1 MRWYF
6 VFIKSFKEQ
15 IRDYWILLLTI
26 SLAPFFVFMYYMM
39 VETESPEFN
48 IILVNQD
55 EGTLFMG
62 KPINLGDSLITY
74 MQKESMDQETSML
87 NYTEQEERLAGI
99 NLLQEGEADVMLV
112 FPGQL
117 TRTLLNPEYN
127 APTGTLLEIVGNV
140 TDMQYIIGAVWSE
153 ELVNQFIREASGIA
167 LPLGWKETTL
177 GHSGQRTTFELY
189 VPGMMILAIIMMIFS
204 ASAAIVREPEAKT
217 LERLKISNLSA
228 LEFLGGISLIQ
239 VIVAIISLL
248 LTMLVAVSLG
258 YILLPGTFWFIM
270 LVAFLTSL
278 SMIAFSL
285 IVAAIC
291 RSIKDVAIIGTF
303 PLVILMFFTG
313 AAFPISGGKLF
324 TIAGITFHVNDILSP
339 TWAVDALN
347 KVLIRGQEI
356 KETIPDLTMIL
367 VLTLAY
373 FIIGVWAFRRRHMR
387 AA

>member
-1 MRWYF
+1 MKWYF
-6 VFIKSFKEQ
+6 VFVKSIREQ

-26 SLAPFFVFMYYMM
+26 SLAPFFVFMYYLM

-48 IILVNQD
+48 ILLVNQD
-55 EGTLFMG
+55 EGTFHMG
-62 KPINLGDSLITY
+62 QSINLGDSLIHY
-74 MQKESMDQETSML
+74 MQLVSMDKEKSML
-87 NYTEQEERLAGI
+87 HYEEQDNRQAGI
-99 NLLQEGEADVMLV
+99 NLLQEGEADVMFV

-117 TRTLLNPEYN
+117 TNTLLNPEYH
-127 APTGTLLEIVGNV
+127 APTGTMLEIVGDV
-140 TDMQYIIGAVWSE
+140 TDMEYIIGAVWSE

-167 LPLGWKETTL
+167 LPISWKETTL

-204 ASAAIVREPEAKT
+204 ASAAIVREPEART
-217 LERLKISNLSA
+217 LERLKVSNLSA

-239 VIVAIISLL
+239 VIIAVISLL

-258 YILLPGTFWFIM
+258 YTLLPRTFWFIM
-270 LVAFLTSL
+270 LVAFITSL

-291 RSIKDVAIIGTF
+291 RSIRDVAIIGTF
-303 PLVILMFFTG
+303 PLFILMFFTG
-313 AAFPISGGKLF
+313 AAFPISGGRLF
-324 TIAGITFHVNDILSP
+324 TLAGITFYLNDMLSP

-347 KVLIRGQEI
+347 KVLIKGQEI
-356 KETIPDLTMIL
+356 KETFPDLAMIL

-373 FIIGVWAFRRRHMR
+373 TVIGVWAFRRRHMR

>member
-6 VFIKSFKEQ
+6 VFIKSIREQ

-39 VETESPEFN
+39 VEAETPEFN
-48 IILVNQD
+48 IILINQD
-55 EGTLFMG
+55 EGIFSG
-62 KPINLGDSLITY
+62 DQPINLGDSLIYY
-74 MQKESMDQETSML
+74 MQQASMTPETSML
-87 NYTEQEERLAGI
+87 QYAEQDERSEGI
-99 NLLQEGEADVMLV
+99 NLLQEGKADVMVVIPRQLSLV
-112 FPGQL
+112 
-117 TRTLLNPEYN
+117 LLNPEN
-127 APTGTLLEIVGNV
+127 NESTEKLLELVGDV
-140 TDMQYIIGAVWSE
+140 SDMQYIIGAVWSE
-153 ELVNQFIREASGIA
+153 ELINQFIREASGIS
-167 LPLGWKETTL
+167 LPVGWKETTL
-177 GHSGQRTTFELY
+177 GYSGQRTTFELY
-189 VPGMMILAIIMMIFS
+189 VPGMMILAVIMMIFS

-239 VIVAIISLL
+239 VIIAIISLL
-248 LTMLVAVSLG
+248 LTMLVAVSMG
-258 YILLPGTFWFIM
+258 YTLLPGTFWFIM
-270 LVAFLTSL
+270 LVAFFTSL

-303 PLVILMFFTG
+303 PLFILMFFTG

-324 TIAGITFHVNDILSP
+324 TLAGITFHINDILSP

-347 KVLIRGQEI
+347 KVLIKGQEI

-373 FIIGVWAFRRRHMR
+373 FMIGVWAFRRRHMR

>member
-6 VFIKSFKEQ
+6 VFLKSIREQ

-39 VETESPEFN
+39 VETETPEFN
-48 IILVNQD
+48 IILVNHD
-55 EGTLFMG
+55 EGTFFMG
-62 KPINLGDSLITY
+62 QPVNLGDSLIYY
-74 MQKESMDQETSML
+74 MQLVSIDRETSML
-87 NYTEQEERLAGI
+87 HYTEQDERLAGI
-99 NLLQEGEADVMLV
+99 KLLQGGEADVMV
-112 FPGQL
+112 VIPRKL
-117 TRTLLNPEYN
+117 TLQLLNPEYDDH
-127 APTGTLLEIVGNV
+127 TGTVLELVGDV
-140 TDMQYIIGAVWSE
+140 TDMQYIIAAVWSE
-153 ELVNQFIREASGIA
+153 ELINRFIRDASGIS
-167 LPLGWKETTL
+167 LPVGWKETTL
-177 GHSGQRTTFELY
+177 GYSGQRTEFELY
-189 VPGMMILAIIMMIFS
+189 VPGMMILAVIMMIFS
-204 ASAAIVREPEAKT
+204 ASATIVREPEAKT

-239 VIVAIISLL
+239 VIIAIMSLL
-248 LTMLVAVSLG
+248 LTMLVAVCLG
-258 YILLPGTFWFIM
+258 YTLLPGTFWFIM

-303 PLVILMFFTG
+303 PLFILMFFTG

-324 TIAGITFHVNDILSP
+324 TLAGINFHFNDILSP

-347 KVLIRGQEI
+347 KVLIKGQEMR
-356 KETIPDLTMIL
+356 ETIPDLTMIL

>member
-1 MRWYF
+1 MRWYY
-6 VFIKSFKEQ
+6 VFLKSIREQ

-39 VETESPEFN
+39 VETETPEFK

-55 EGTLFMG
+55 EGTIIMG
-62 KPINLGDSLITY
+62 RPVNLGDSLIHY
-74 MQKESMDQETSML
+74 MQLASRDQETSML
-87 NYTEQEERLAGI
+87 HYAVQDERLAGI
-99 NLLQEGEADVMLV
+99 NMLQEGESDVMVVL
-112 FPGQL
+112 PGKL
-117 TRTLLNPEYN
+117 TLTLLYPGNNDTEE
-127 APTGTLLEIVGNV
+127 TFLELVGDV

-153 ELVNQFIREASGIA
+153 ELINRFIREAYGIP
-167 LPLGWKETTL
+167 LPINWKETTL

-189 VPGMMILAIIMMIFS
+189 VPGMMILAVIMMIFS
-204 ASAAIVREPEAKT
+204 ASATIVREPEART

-228 LEFLGGISLIQ
+228 LEFLGGISLLQ
-239 VIVAIISLL
+239 VIIAIISLL

-258 YILLPGTFWFIM
+258 YTLLPGTFWFIM

-291 RSIKDVAIIGTF
+291 RSVRDVAIIGTF
-303 PLVILMFFTG
+303 PLFILMFLTG

-324 TIAGITFHVNDILSP
+324 TLAGMTIHINDILSP

-347 KVLIRGQEI
+347 KVLIKGQEI
-356 KETIPDLTMIL
+356 NETIPDLTMIL
-367 VLTLAY
+367 VLTLVYA
-373 FIIGVWAFRRRHMR
+373 IIGVWAFRRRHMR
-387 AA
+387 AV

>member
-74 MQKESMDQETSML
+74 MQQVSMDQETSML
-87 NYTEQEERLAGI
+87 HYTEHDERLAGI

-127 APTGTLLEIVGNV
+127 APTGTMLEIVGDV
-140 TDMQYIIGAVWSE
+140 TDMEYIIGAVWSE
-153 ELVNQFIREASGIA
+153 ELVNQFIRETSGIA
-167 LPLGWKETTL
+167 LPISWKETTL
-177 GHSGQRTTFELY
+177 GYSGQRTTFELY

-204 ASAAIVREPEAKT
+204 TSAAIVREPEAKT

-239 VIVAIISLL
+239 VIVAIISML

-258 YILLPGTFWFIM
+258 YKLLPGSFWFIM

-303 PLVILMFFTG
+303 PLFILMFFTG

-324 TIAGITFHVNDILSP
+324 TLAGFTFHINDMLSP

-356 KETIPDLTMIL
+356 KETIPDLAMIL

>member
-6 VFIKSFKEQ
+6 VFIKSIREQ

-39 VETESPEFN
+39 VEVETLEFN
-48 IILVNQD
+48 IILINQD
-55 EGTLFMG
+55 EGIFSG
-62 KPINLGDSLITY
+62 DQPINLGDSLIYY
-74 MQKESMDQETSML
+74 MQQASMTPETSML
-87 NYTEQEERLAGI
+87 QYAEQDERSEGI
-99 NLLQEGEADVMLV
+99 NLLQEGKADVMV
-112 FPGQL
+112 VIPRQL
-117 TRTLLNPEYN
+117 SLKLLNPEN
-127 APTGTLLEIVGNV
+127 AESTGTLLELVGDV
-140 TDMQYIIGAVWSE
+140 SEMQYIIGAVWSE
-153 ELVNQFIREASGIA
+153 ELINQFIREASGIS
-167 LPLGWKETTL
+167 LPIGWKETTL
-177 GHSGQRTTFELY
+177 GYSGQRTTFELY
-189 VPGMMILAIIMMIFS
+189 VPGMMILAVIMMIFS

-239 VIVAIISLL
+239 VIIAIISLL
-248 LTMLVAVSLG
+248 LTILVAVSMG
-258 YILLPGTFWFIM
+258 YTLLPGTFWFIM

-303 PLVILMFFTG
+303 PLFILMFFTG
-313 AAFPISGGKLF
+313 AAFPISGGTLF
-324 TIAGITFHVNDILSP
+324 TLAGITFHINDILSP

-347 KVLIRGQEI
+347 KVLIKGQEI

-373 FIIGVWAFRRRHMR
+373 FMIGVWAFRRRHMR

>member
-1 MRWYF
+1 MRWYY
-6 VFIKSFKEQ
+6 VFIKSIREQ

-39 VETESPEFN
+39 VETETPEFM

-55 EGTLFMG
+55 EGTFFMG
-62 KPINLGDSLITY
+62 QPINLGDSLICY
-74 MQKESMDQETSML
+74 MQGVSADQETSML
-87 NYTEQEERLAGI
+87 HFAEQDERLAGI
-99 NLLQEGEADVMLV
+99 RLLQEGEADVMV
-112 FPGQL
+112 VIPGQL
-117 TRTLLNPEYN
+117 TLKLLNPDFDD
-127 APTGTLLEIVGNV
+127 PIKTVLELVGDV

-153 ELVNQFIREASGIA
+153 ELIHQFIREASGIS
-167 LPLGWKETTL
+167 LPIAWKETTL
-177 GHSGQRTTFELY
+177 GYSGQRTTFELY

-217 LERLKISNLSA
+217 LERLKMSNLSA
-228 LEFLGGISLIQ
+228 LEFLGGISLVQ
-239 VIVAIISLL
+239 VIIAIISLL
-248 LTMLVAVSLG
+248 LTMMVAICLG
-258 YILLPGTFWFIM
+258 YTLLQGTFWFIM
-270 LVAFLTSL
+270 LVAFFTSL

-303 PLVILMFFTG
+303 PLFILMFFTG

-324 TIAGITFHVNDILSP
+324 TLAGTTFHINDILSP

-347 KVLIRGQEI
+347 KVLIKGQAI
-356 KETIPDLTMIL
+356 KETIPDLAMIL

-373 FIIGVWAFRRRHMR
+373 SILGVWAFRLRHMR

>member
-6 VFIKSFKEQ
+6 VCCKSIREQ

-26 SLAPFFVFMYYMM
+26 SLAPFFVFMYYLM
-39 VETESPEFN
+39 VDTETPEFN

-55 EGTLFMG
+55 EGIFSEDQ
-62 KPINLGDSLITY
+62 PINLGDSLIYY
-74 MQKESMDQETSML
+74 MQQVSMAPETSML
-87 NYTEQEERLAGI
+87 KYAEQDDRSEGI
-99 NLLQEGEADVMLV
+99 NLLQKGKAEVMV
-112 FPGQL
+112 VIPRQL
-117 TRTLLNPEYN
+117 SHRLLNAGN
-127 APTGTLLEIVGNV
+127 NDSTGTLLELVGDV
-140 TDMQYIIGAVWSE
+140 SDMHYIIGAVWSE
-153 ELVNQFIREASGIA
+153 ELINGFIREVSGIS
-167 LPLGWKETTL
+167 LPVGWKETTL
-177 GHSGQRTTFELY
+177 GYSGQRTTFELY
-189 VPGMMILAIIMMIFS
+189 VPGMMILAGIMMIFS

-239 VIVAIISLL
+239 VIIATISLL
-248 LTMLVAVSLG
+248 LTMLVAVCLG
-258 YILLPGTFWFIM
+258 YTLLPGTFWFII

-303 PLVILMFFTG
+303 PLFILMFFTG

-324 TIAGITFHVNDILSP
+324 TLAGITFHINDILSP

-347 KVLIRGQEI
+347 KVLIKGQGMR
-356 KETIPDLTMIL
+356 ETIPDLTMIL

>member
-6 VFIKSFKEQ
+6 VFIKSIREQ
-15 IRDYWILLLTI
+15 IRDYWILLLTV

-39 VETESPEFN
+39 VETETHEFN

-55 EGTLFMG
+55 EGSFFFG
-62 KPINLGDSLITY
+62 QPVNLGDSLISY
-74 MQKESMDQETSML
+74 MQGVSMDPETSML
-87 NYTEQEERLAGI
+87 YYAEQDDRLAGI
-99 NLLQEGEADVMLV
+99 ELLQEGEADVMV
-112 FPGQL
+112 VIPRRL
-117 TRTLLNPEYN
+117 TLKLMNPIYDDS
-127 APTGTLLEIVGNV
+127 TGTVLELVGDV

-153 ELVNQFIREASGIA
+153 ELINHFIREASGIS
-167 LPLGWKETTL
+167 LPVGWKETTL
-177 GHSGQRTTFELY
+177 GYSGQRTEFELY
-189 VPGMMILAIIMMIFS
+189 VPGMMILAVIMMIFS

-217 LERLKISNLSA
+217 LERLKISNLTS

-239 VIVAIISLL
+239 VIIAIVSLL
-248 LTMLVAVSLG
+248 LTLLVAHSIG
-258 YILLPGTFWFIM
+258 YTLLPGTFWFIL

-303 PLVILMFFTG
+303 PLFILMFFTG

-324 TIAGITFHVNDILSP
+324 TLAGITFHVNDILSP

-347 KVLIRGQEI
+347 RVLVKGQEI
-356 KETIPDLTMIL
+356 RETIPDLAMIL

>member
-6 VFIKSFKEQ
+6 VFIKSIREQ
-15 IRDYWILLLTI
+15 IRDYWILILTV

-39 VETESPEFN
+39 VETETHEFN

-55 EGTLFMG
+55 EGSFLFG
-62 KPINLGDSLITY
+62 QHVNLGDSLVSY
-74 MQKESMDQETSML
+74 LQGASM
-87 NYTEQEERLAGI
+87 EQEASGLHYAEKNERLAGI
-99 NLLQEGEADVMLV
+99 ELLQEGDADVMVVLPRKLTIKLMNPTYVDPMGTILELV
-112 FPGQL
+112 GD
-117 TRTLLNPEYN
+117 
-127 APTGTLLEIVGNV
+127 V
-140 TDMQYIIGAVWSE
+140 TDMKYIIGAVWSE
-153 ELVNQFIREASGIA
+153 ELINQFIREVSGIS
-167 LPLGWKETTL
+167 LPIGWKETTL
-177 GHSGQRTTFELY
+177 GYSGQRTEFELY
-189 VPGMMILAIIMMIFS
+189 VPGIMILAVIMMIFS

-217 LERLKISNLSA
+217 LDRLKISNLTS

-239 VIVAIISLL
+239 VIIAIVSLL
-248 LTMLVAVSLG
+248 LTLLVALSIG
-258 YILLPGTFWFIM
+258 YTLLPGTFWFILM
-270 LVAFLTSL
+270 VAFLTSL

-303 PLVILMFFTG
+303 PLFILMFFTG

-324 TIAGITFHVNDILSP
+324 TLAGITFYINDILSP

-347 KVLIRGQEI
+347 KVLIKGQEI
-356 KETIPDLTMIL
+356 RETIPDLAMIL

-373 FIIGVWAFRRRHMR
+373 FIIGVWAFKQRHMR

>member
-6 VFIKSFKEQ
+6 VFLKSIREQ

-39 VETESPEFN
+39 VETETPEFN
-48 IILVNQD
+48 IILVNHD
-55 EGTLFMG
+55 EGSFFMDQ
-62 KPINLGDSLITY
+62 PINLGDSLIYY
-74 MQKESMDQETSML
+74 MQLVSMDQETSML
-87 NYTEQEERLAGI
+87 HYAEQDERLAGI
-99 NLLQEGEADVMLV
+99 NLLQEGEADVMV
-112 FPGQL
+112 IIPRKL
-117 TRTLLNPEYN
+117 TLQLLNPEYDD
-127 APTGTLLEIVGNV
+127 PRGTVLELVGDV
-140 TDMQYIIGAVWSE
+140 TDMQYIIAAVWSE
-153 ELVNQFIREASGIA
+153 ELINRFIRDASGIS
-167 LPLGWKETTL
+167 LPIAWKETTL
-177 GHSGQRTTFELY
+177 GYSGQRTEFELY
-189 VPGMMILAIIMMIFS
+189 VPGMMILAVIMMIFS

-239 VIVAIISLL
+239 IIIAIISLL
-248 LTMLVAVSLG
+248 LTMLVAVCLG
-258 YILLPGTFWFIM
+258 YTLLPGTFWFIM

-303 PLVILMFFTG
+303 PLFILMFFTG

-324 TIAGITFHVNDILSP
+324 TLAGITFHINDILSP

-347 KVLIRGQEI
+347 KVLIKGQEMR
-356 KETIPDLTMIL
+356 ETIPDLTMIL

-373 FIIGVWAFRRRHMR
+373 FIIGVWAFRRRHMS

>member
-6 VFIKSFKEQ
+6 VFLKSIREQ

-39 VETESPEFN
+39 VETETPEFN
-48 IILVNQD
+48 IILVNHD
-55 EGTLFMG
+55 EGAFFMG
-62 KPINLGDSLITY
+62 QPVNLGDSLIYY
-74 MQKESMDQETSML
+74 MQLVSIDRETSML
-87 NYTEQEERLAGI
+87 HYTEQDERLAGI
-99 NLLQEGEADVMLV
+99 KLLQGGEADVMV
-112 FPGQL
+112 VIPRKL
-117 TRTLLNPEYN
+117 TLQLLNPEYDDH
-127 APTGTLLEIVGNV
+127 TGTVLELVGDV
-140 TDMQYIIGAVWSE
+140 TDMQYIIAAVWSE
-153 ELVNQFIREASGIA
+153 ELINRFIRDASGIS
-167 LPLGWKETTL
+167 LPVGWKETTL
-177 GHSGQRTTFELY
+177 GYSGQRTEFELY
-189 VPGMMILAIIMMIFS
+189 VPGMMILAVIMMIFS

-239 VIVAIISLL
+239 VIIAIMSLL
-248 LTMLVAVSLG
+248 LTMLVAVCLG
-258 YILLPGTFWFIM
+258 YTLLPGTFWFIM

-303 PLVILMFFTG
+303 PLFILMFFTG

-324 TIAGITFHVNDILSP
+324 TLAGINFHFNDILSP

-347 KVLIRGQEI
+347 KVLIKGQEMR
-356 KETIPDLTMIL
+356 ETIPDLTMIL
-367 VLTLAY
+367 VLTLVY

>member
-6 VFIKSFKEQ
+6 VFLKSIKEQ

-39 VETESPEFN
+39 VETENPEFN

-55 EGTLFMG
+55 EGTLFMD

-74 MQKESMDQETSML
+74 MQQVSMDQETSML
-87 NYTEQEERLAGI
+87 HYTEQEERLAGI

-127 APTGTLLEIVGNV
+127 APTGTMLEIVGDV
-140 TDMQYIIGAVWSE
+140 TDMEYIIAAVWSE
-153 ELVNQFIREASGIA
+153 ELINQFIREASGIA
-167 LPLGWKETTL
+167 LPIGWKETTL
-177 GHSGQRTTFELY
+177 GYSGQRTTFELY
-189 VPGMMILAIIMMIFS
+189 VPGMLILAIIMMIFS

-217 LERLKISNLSA
+217 LERLKISNLSS
-228 LEFLGGISLIQ
+228 LEFLGGTSLIQ
-239 VIVAIISLL
+239 VIIAIISLL

-258 YILLPGTFWFIM
+258 YTLLPGTFWFIM

-303 PLVILMFFTG
+303 PLFILMFFTG

-324 TIAGITFHVNDILSP
+324 TIAGITFHVNDMLSP

-356 KETIPDLTMIL
+356 EETIPDLAMIL

-373 FIIGVWAFRRRHMR
+373 FTIGVWAFRRRHMR

>member
-6 VFIKSFKEQ
+6 VFLKSIKEQ

-26 SLAPFFVFMYYMM
+26 FLAPFFVFVYYMM
-39 VETESPEFN
+39 VETERPEFN

-55 EGTLFMG
+55 EGTFFMD
-62 KPINLGDSLITY
+62 KPTNLGDSLIYY
-74 MQKESMDQETSML
+74 MQQASMHQETSML
-87 NYTEQEERLAGI
+87 HYTEQDERLAGI

-117 TRTLLNPEYN
+117 TLTLLNPEYN
-127 APTGTLLEIVGNV
+127 DSTGTKLEIVGDV
-140 TDMQYIIGAVWSE
+140 TDMEYIIGAVWSE

-167 LPLGWKETTL
+167 LPIGWKETTL
-177 GHSGQRTTFELY
+177 GYSGQRTTFELY

-239 VIVAIISLL
+239 VIIAIISLL

-258 YILLPGTFWFIM
+258 YTLLPGTFWFIM
-270 LVAFLTSL
+270 LVAFLASL

-303 PLVILMFFTG
+303 PLFILMFFTG

-324 TIAGITFHVNDILSP
+324 TLAGITFHVNDMLSP

-356 KETIPDLTMIL
+356 KESIPDLAMIL
-367 VLTLAY
+367 VLTLVY
-373 FIIGVWAFRRRHMR
+373 FTIGVWAFKRRHMR

>member
-6 VFIKSFKEQ
+6 VCCKSIREQ

-26 SLAPFFVFMYYMM
+26 SLAPFFVFMYYLM
-39 VETESPEFN
+39 VDTETPEFN

-55 EGTLFMG
+55 EGTFFMG
-62 KPINLGDSLITY
+62 QPVNLGDSLISY
-74 MQKESMDQETSML
+74 MQLVSLDQETSMFH
-87 NYTEQEERLAGI
+87 YAEQDERMAGI
-99 NLLQEGEADVMLV
+99 NLLQEGEADVMVVIPRKLS
-112 FPGQL
+112 L
-117 TRTLLNPEYN
+117 KLLNPGYVD
-127 APTGTLLEIVGNV
+127 PTETVLELAGDV

-153 ELVNQFIREASGIA
+153 EMINQFIREASGIS
-167 LPLGWKETTL
+167 LPIGWKETTL
-177 GHSGQRTTFELY
+177 GYSGQRTTFELY

-204 ASAAIVREPEAKT
+204 ASAAIVRESEAKT

-239 VIVAIISLL
+239 VIIAIISLL
-248 LTMLVAVSLG
+248 LTMFVAVCLG
-258 YILLPGTFWFIM
+258 YTLLPGTFWFII

-303 PLVILMFFTG
+303 PLFILMFFTG

-324 TIAGITFHVNDILSP
+324 TLAGITFHINDILSP

-347 KVLIRGQEI
+347 KVLIKGQEMR
-356 KETIPDLTMIL
+356 ETIPDLTMIL